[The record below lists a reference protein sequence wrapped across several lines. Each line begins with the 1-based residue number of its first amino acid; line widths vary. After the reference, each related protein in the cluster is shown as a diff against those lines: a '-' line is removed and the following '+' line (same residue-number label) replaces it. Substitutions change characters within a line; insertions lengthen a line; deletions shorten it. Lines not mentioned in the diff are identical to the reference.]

1 MADEA
6 GGTGMNSRDRN
17 DDMTWPLETGRPGD
31 MGEAA
36 EDTEQLDAIEE
47 IEIDLLLEAIYRV
60 RGYDF
65 RSYLRSS
72 LRRRIRNRI
81 NQDKLP
87 TVSALQEKLLHEEG
101 CMNKLLE
108 DFSIKVTEMFRDP
121 SFFLAFRENV
131 APELRKLDELRIW
144 HAGCATG
151 EEVYSMAILLQEEGL
166 LERTTLYATDM
177 SAEAIAQAK
186 EGRFPLKRMQ
196 AYTRNY
202 LQAGGTREFSAYYT
216 TDHTHAYFHPEIKR
230 HMMFAQHNLAT
241 DESFNEF
248 HVILCRNVLI
258 YFDAGLQARVH
269 GVLSDSLPA
278 GGFLVLGSKESFL
291 SPQKS
296 DFLDYLQEDRIFRKS
311 GWVAK

>member
-1 MADEA
+1 
-6 GGTGMNSRDRN
+6 
-17 DDMTWPLETGRPGD
+17 MTWPLEASLSSD
-31 MGEAA
+31 SLEFSDEA
-36 EDTEQLDAIEE
+36 EQLDATEE
-47 IEIDLLLEAIYRV
+47 LEIDLLLEAIYRV

-65 RSYLRSS
+65 RKYLRSS
-72 LRRRIRNRI
+72 LRRRIRNRMTLE
-81 NQDKLP
+81 KLP

-101 CMNKLLE
+101 YMEKLLE

-121 SFFLAFRENV
+121 PFFLAFRENV
-131 APELRKLDELRIW
+131 VPELRKLKELRIW

-177 SAEAIAQAK
+177 SAEAIALAK

-202 LQAGGTREFSAYYT
+202 LQAGGTQEFSAYYS
-216 TDHTHAYFHPEIKR
+216 TDHTHAYFHPVMKR

-241 DESFNEF
+241 DGSFNEF

-258 YFDAGLQARVH
+258 YFDAKLQARVH
-269 GVLSDSLPA
+269 GVLSDSLSH
-278 GGFLVLGSKESFL
+278 GGFLALGSKESFL

-296 DFLDYLQEDRIFRKS
+296 DFADYLPEDRIFRKS
-311 GWVAK
+311 GSAKA

>member
-1 MADEA
+1 MISGDWNDDIIMPHA
-6 GGTGMNSRDRN
+6 GGKSGQPGEFGENS
-17 DDMTWPLETGRPGD
+17 
-31 MGEAA
+31 
-36 EDTEQLDAIEE
+36 EQPDAIEE
-47 IEIDLLLEAIYRV
+47 LEIELLLEAIYRV
-60 RGYDF
+60 RGFDF
-65 RSYLRSS
+65 RKYLRSS
-72 LRRRIRNRI
+72 LRRRIRNRM

-101 CMNKLLE
+101 YMEKLLE

-121 SFFLAFRENV
+121 TFFLAFRETV

-177 SAEAIAQAK
+177 SAEAISQAK

-202 LQAGGTREFSAYYT
+202 LQAGGTREFSAFYT
-216 TDHTHAYFHPEIKR
+216 TDHSHAYFHPAMKR

-241 DESFNEF
+241 DGSFNEF

-258 YFDAGLQARVH
+258 YFDAALQARVH
-269 GVLSDSLPA
+269 GVLSDSLSP
-278 GGFLVLGSKESFL
+278 GGFLALGSKESFL
-291 SPQKS
+291 PPQKS
-296 DFLDYLQEDRIFRKS
+296 DFLDYLPEDRIFRKS
-311 GWVAK
+311 GSVGT